1 MFRIIIKLFHVFLNC
16 YTDCIFTETFFIKK
30 KSLAMPRGMWD
41 LSSLTR
47 DQTSAPCSGSMDSLP
62 VDHQGSTFLKKF

>member
-1 MFRIIIKLFHVFLNC
+1 MLIVFLLKH
-16 YTDCIFTETFFIKK
+16 YLFKK
-30 KSLAMPRGMWD
+30 KHLAMPHDMWD

-47 DQTSAPCSGSMDSLP
+47 DQTSAPCSGSIDPLP

>member
-1 MFRIIIKLFHVFLNC
+1 
-16 YTDCIFTETFFIKK
+16 
-30 KSLAMPRGMWD
+30 MPRGMWD